1 MATIGWIDFST
12 NDRNRV
18 GSVLDLLRPEG
29 MVDELGMG
37 TIRDALANQLFP
49 GISTI
54 QTRAKYFFIIPY
66 ILYDYLKLNPV
77 QRKKAT
83 PSKYLEQSEYE
94 VMWDL
99 GDYYRALAKDTRTR
113 ESFGVI
119 GITKER
125 RGKDFIVRR
134 PSAIYWN
141 GLYTYQ
147 FINTQGLA
155 VDSFLRQ
162 SVNPS
167 MESLLSTVKQGDDST
182 GDDADAEH
190 ENVFKIKVSPKLNWN
205 ENLTLDLDAS
215 EAEFFQ
221 DRILSIAKGK
231 LIADLLLHDKLW
243 EIFLQAENFMQFAK
257 AALSLPLSD
266 KLKEMLI
273 LAHDFSELMYGAHL
287 AYNCQLHHK
296 VFNSDYYDE
305 EFQQWIDGIEDNML
319 DYSNFNPD
327 ILFSYATTTKPTTA
341 QFVKDWWKLI
351 QSGCSDITKR
361 DFMIEQQEAMV
372 KGGKAR
378 LRWKKTDD
386 VKENKWLGLR
396 HFDYRFFNARTI
408 LNDIRTGINK

>member
-1 MATIGWIDFST
+1 MASIGWIDFST

-66 ILYDYLKLNPV
+66 ILYDYQATKSA
-77 QRKKAT
+77 QRRGKT
-83 PSKYLEQSEYE
+83 PSKFLEDKEYE
-94 VMWDL
+94 IMW
-99 GDYYRALAKDTRTR
+99 ALAEKY
-113 ESFGVI
+113 EYQEGNGVI
-119 GITKER
+119 GISKR
-125 RGKDFIVRR
+125 KPNKIVRR

-155 VDSFLRQ
+155 ADSFLRQ

-167 MESLLSTVKQGDDST
+167 METLLSSVQQGDDTT

-190 ENVFKIKVSPKLNWN
+190 ENIFRIRVAPRLNWN
-205 ENLTLDLDAS
+205 DNLNLDLHND

-221 DRILSIAKGK
+221 DRIISIAKNK
-231 LIADLLLHDKLW
+231 LIAELLKNDKLW
-243 EIFLQAENFMQFAK
+243 NIFIQAKNFMQFAK
-257 AALSLPLSD
+257 AALPLPLSD
-266 KLKEMLI
+266 NLKAILI

-287 AYNCQLHHK
+287 AYNCQLHHN
-296 VFNSDYYDE
+296 VFNSNHFDK
-305 EFQQWIDGIEDNML
+305 EFQEWIDNIEDNML

-327 ILFSYATTTKPTTA
+327 DATTTRATTA
-341 QFVKDWWKLI
+341 QFVKDWWKQT
-351 QSGCSDITKR
+351 QSGFKDLKKR
-361 DFMIEQQEAMV
+361 NTLIEQQEATV
-372 KGGKAR
+372 KGSKAR

-386 VKENKWLGLR
+386 VKENNWLGLR
-396 HFDYRFFNARTI
+396 HFDYRFFQARTI
-408 LNDIRTGINK
+408 LQDIRTGIAS

>member
-1 MATIGWIDFST
+1 MASIGWIDFST

-66 ILYDYLKLNPV
+66 ILYDYQTVIPAK
-77 QRKKAT
+77 RRGKT
-83 PSKYLEQSEYE
+83 PSKFLEDKEYE
-94 VMWDL
+94 IMWQL
-99 GDYYRALAKDTRTR
+99 GDYYRSIAEDSRTR
-113 ESFGVI
+113 ERFGVI
-119 GITKER
+119 GITRLKPQ
-125 RGKDFIVRR
+125 KIVRR

-147 FINTQGLA
+147 FINTNGLSA
-155 VDSFLRQ
+155 DTFLKQ
-162 SVNPS
+162 STNPS
-167 MESLLSTVKQGDDST
+167 METLLSSVQQGDDIA
-182 GDDADAEH
+182 GDDIDAEH
-190 ENVFKIKVSPKLNWN
+190 ENVFKIRVSPKLNWS
-205 ENLTLDLDAS
+205 ESLTLDLDKG

-231 LIADLLLHDKLW
+231 LIAELLQQDKLW
-243 EIFLQAENFMQFAK
+243 KIFIQAENFMQFAK

-266 KLKEMLI
+266 KLKTMLI

-296 VFNSDYYDE
+296 VFNSARFDE
-305 EFQQWIDGIEDNML
+305 DFQKWIDGIEDNML

-327 ILFSYATTTKPTTA
+327 ILFSYATTAKSTTV
-341 QFVKDWWKLI
+341 QFVKDWWK
-351 QSGCSDITKR
+351 QTQNGCKDVKKR
-361 DFMIEQQEAMV
+361 DALIEQQEAIV

-386 VKENKWLGLR
+386 VKENNWLGLR
-396 HFDYRFFNARTI
+396 HFDYRFFQARTI
-408 LNDIRTGINK
+408 LKDIRTGINN

>member
-66 ILYDYLKLNPV
+66 ILYDYQSTKPA
-77 QRKKAT
+77 QRRGKT
-83 PSKYLEQSEYE
+83 PSRFLEDKEYD
-94 VMWDL
+94 VMWQ
-99 GDYYRALAKDTRTR
+99 LAEKYNYV
-113 ESFGVI
+113 EGNGVI
-119 GITKER
+119 GISKR
-125 RGKDFIVRR
+125 KPNKIVRR

-155 VDSFLRQ
+155 AEIFLKQ

-167 MESLLSTVKQGDDST
+167 METLLSSVQQGDDST

-190 ENVFKIKVSPKLNWN
+190 ENVFKIRISPKLNWN
-205 ENLTLDLDAS
+205 ENLTLELQKE

-221 DRILSIAKGK
+221 DRIISIAKNK
-231 LIADLLLHDKLW
+231 LIAELLQNDKLW
-243 EIFLQAENFMQFAK
+243 QIFIKAENFMQFAK
-257 AALSLPLSD
+257 AAITLPIAGN
-266 KLKEMLI
+266 LKAMLI

-287 AYNCQLHHK
+287 TYNCSLHHK
-296 VFNSDYYDE
+296 VFNSNHFDE
-305 EFQQWIDGIEDNML
+305 EWNEWLNDIQDNIL
-319 DYSNFNPD
+319 DYENFNPD
-327 ILFSYATTTKPTTA
+327 VLFSYAITTRGTTA
-341 QFVKDWWKLI
+341 QFVKDWWKLT
-351 QSGCSDITKR
+351 QNNFPDVKKR
-361 DFMIEQQEAMV
+361 DILIEQQEAMV

-386 VKENKWLGLR
+386 VKENNWLGLT
-396 HFDYRFFNARTI
+396 HFDYRFFQARTI
-408 LNDIRTGINK
+408 LKDIRTGLIN

>member
-66 ILYDYLKLNPV
+66 ILYDYQGTKPA
-77 QRKKAT
+77 QRRGKT
-83 PSKYLEQSEYE
+83 PSKFLEDREYE
-94 VMWDL
+94 IMWKL
-99 GDYYRALAKDTRTR
+99 GDHYRAIAEDTRTR

-119 GITKER
+119 GITKV
-125 RGKDFIVRR
+125 KPQKIVRR

-147 FINTQGLA
+147 FINTNGLA
-155 VDSFLRQ
+155 ADSFLRQ

-167 MESLLSTVKQGDDST
+167 METLLSSVQQGDDAT

-190 ENVFKIKVSPKLNWN
+190 ENVFKIRVSPKLNWS
-205 ENLTLDLDAS
+205 ESLTLDLDKG

-231 LIADLLLHDKLW
+231 LIAELLQQDKLW
-243 EIFLQAENFMQFAK
+243 KIFMQAENFMQFAK

-266 KLKEMLI
+266 KLKAMLI

-287 AYNCQLHHK
+287 AYNCQLHNK
-296 VFNSDYYDE
+296 VFNSDYFDE
-305 EFQQWIDGIEDNML
+305 DFQEWIDGIEDNML

-327 ILFSYATTTKPTTA
+327 ILTANRESTKR
-341 QFVKDWWKLI
+341 FVLDWWI
-351 QSGCSDITKR
+351 QTQNGFQNVKKR
-361 DFMIEQQEAMV
+361 DALIEQQEGMV

-396 HFDYRFFNARTI
+396 HFDYRFFQARTI
-408 LNDIRTGINK
+408 LKDIRTGINK

>member
-66 ILYDYLKLNPV
+66 ILYDYQATKPA
-77 QRKKAT
+77 QRRGKT
-83 PSKYLEQSEYE
+83 PSKFLEDREYE
-94 VMWDL
+94 IMW
-99 GDYYRALAKDTRTR
+99 ALA
-113 ESFGVI
+113 EQYEYQEGNGVI
-119 GITKER
+119 GISKR
-125 RGKDFIVRR
+125 KPNKIVRR

-147 FINTQGLA
+147 FINTNGLA
-155 VDSFLRQ
+155 ADSFLRQ

-167 MESLLSTVKQGDDST
+167 METLLSSVQQGDDTT

-190 ENVFKIKVSPKLNWN
+190 ENVFKIRVSPKLNWS
-205 ENLTLDLDAS
+205 ESLTLELDKG

-221 DRILSIAKGK
+221 DRILSIAKSK
-231 LIADLLLHDKLW
+231 LIAELLQQDKLW
-243 EIFLQAENFMQFAK
+243 KIFIQAENFMQFAK

-266 KLKEMLI
+266 KLKAMLI

-287 AYNCQLHHK
+287 AYNCQLHQK
-296 VFNSDYYDE
+296 VFNSEHFDE
-305 EFQQWIDGIEDNML
+305 DFKEWIHGIEDNML
-319 DYSNFNPD
+319 DYTNFNPD
-327 ILFSYATTTKPTTA
+327 ILFSYATTTKSTTV
-341 QFVKDWWKLI
+341 QFVKDWWK
-351 QSGCSDITKR
+351 QTQNGCKDVKKR
-361 DFMIEQQEAMV
+361 DTLIEQQEAMV

-386 VKENKWLGLR
+386 VKENNWLGLR
-396 HFDYRFFNARTI
+396 HFDYRFFQARTI
-408 LNDIRTGINK
+408 LKDIRTGINN

>member
-1 MATIGWIDFST
+1 MATIGWIDFSK
-12 NDRNRV
+12 NDKDRV
-18 GSVLDLLRPEG
+18 GSILDMLRPEG

-66 ILYDYLKLNPV
+66 ILYDYQATKPA
-77 QRKKAT
+77 QRRGKT
-83 PSKYLEQSEYE
+83 PSKFLEDKEYE
-94 VMWDL
+94 IMWRL
-99 GDYYRALAKDTRTR
+99 GDYYRSIAEDTKTR

-119 GITKER
+119 GITKV
-125 RGKDFIVRR
+125 KPQKIVRR

-147 FINTQGLA
+147 FINTNGLA
-155 VDSFLRQ
+155 AESFLRQ

-167 MESLLSTVKQGDDST
+167 MESLLSSVQQGDYST

-190 ENVFKIKVSPKLNWN
+190 ENVFKIRVSPKLNWN
-205 ENLTLDLDAS
+205 ENLTLDLDKT
-215 EAEFFQ
+215 EAEFFRS
-221 DRILSIAKGK
+221 RILSIAKGK
-231 LIADLLLHDKLW
+231 LISELLQQDKLW
-243 EIFLQAENFMQFAK
+243 EIYIQAEDFMQFAR
-257 AALSLPLSD
+257 AALSLTLSD
-266 KLKEMLI
+266 KLKAILI

-296 VFNSDYYDE
+296 VFNSEHYDE
-305 EFQQWIDGIEDNML
+305 DFKEWIDGIEDSML

-327 ILFSYATTTKPTTA
+327 VLTANRESTKR
-341 QFVKDWWKLI
+341 FVQDWWKQI
-351 QSGCSDITKR
+351 QNGCKDVKKR
-361 DFMIEQQEAMV
+361 DTLIEQQEAMV
-372 KGGKAR
+372 KGSKAR

-396 HFDYRFFNARTI
+396 HFDYRFFQARTI
-408 LNDIRTGINK
+408 LKDISTGLNK

>member
-66 ILYDYLKLNPV
+66 ILYDYQATKPA
-77 QRKKAT
+77 QRRGKT
-83 PSKYLEQSEYE
+83 PSKFLEDREYE
-94 VMWDL
+94 IMWML
-99 GDYYRALAKDTRTR
+99 GDYYRSIAEDTKTR

-119 GITKER
+119 GITKV
-125 RGKDFIVRR
+125 KPQKIVRR

-147 FINTQGLA
+147 FINTNGLA
-155 VDSFLRQ
+155 ADSFLRQ

-167 MESLLSTVKQGDDST
+167 METLLSSVQQGDDTT

-190 ENVFKIKVSPKLNWN
+190 ENLFKIRVSPKLNWN
-205 ENLTLDLDAS
+205 ENLSLDLDKA

-231 LIADLLLHDKLW
+231 LIAELLKNDKLW
-243 EIFLQAENFMQFAK
+243 KVFIQAENFMQFAK

-266 KLKEMLI
+266 KLKAMLI

-296 VFNSDYYDE
+296 VFNSDYFDE
-305 EFQQWIDGIEDNML
+305 DFQEWIDGIEDNML

-327 ILFSYATTTKPTTA
+327 ILTANRESTKR
-341 QFVKDWWKLI
+341 FVQDWWKLT
-351 QSGCSDITKR
+351 QNGCKDVKKR
-361 DFMIEQQEAMV
+361 DTLIEQQEAIV

-396 HFDYRFFNARTI
+396 HFDYRFFQARTI
-408 LNDIRTGINK
+408 LKDIRTGIKK